1 MSGVRVPSPTLRSSA
16 IIDLQSLPTPAKSR
30 KGKAVAMAQFIKGGF
45 SPDVARSILRLDFS
59 KRDHLRMARL
69 QAKASNGML
78 TSREREKL
86 EELLRAADLLA
97 ILQSKARQ
105 SFKHAR

>member
-1 MSGVRVPSPTLRSSA
+1 MAVVVYLRA
-16 IIDLQSLPTPAKSR
+16 TKNADVEESR
-30 KGKAVAMAQFIKGGF
+30 AATMAQFISGGF

-59 KRDHLRMARL
+59 KRDHLGMARL
-69 QAKASNGML
+69 QAKASNGTL

-86 EELLRAADLLA
+86 EELLRAADMLA

-105 SFKHAR
+105 SLKRQKGA